1 MKVLFATSEAYPFA
15 MSGGLAD
22 VSGALP
28 KALRMRL
35 VGARVIMPL
44 YDTVPQELRDSM
56 RFVTSISVP
65 VAWRRQYCG
74 IFEAK
79 YNGIIYYLIDNLY
92 YFGNREGLLPDAPG
106 RTWTECDINT
116 LGASGRGAERI
127 VFSNDGL
134 IYYTPDHYESFT
146 LLYGQP

>member
-28 KALRMRL
+28 KALRKRL
-35 VGARVIMPL
+35 VGARVIMPM
-44 YDTVPQELRDSM
+44 YDTIPQNLKDNM
-56 RFVTSISVP
+56 RFITSISVP

-79 YNGIIYYLIDNLY
+79 AGNVIYYLLDNQ
-92 YFGNREGLLPDAPG
+92 YFIYIYIYMGF
-106 RTWTECDINT
+106 T
-116 LGASGRGAERI
+116 I
-127 VFSNDGL
+127 V
-134 IYYTPDHYESFT
+134 IYSPLKALEKQFA
-146 LLYGQP
+146 